1 MSHVASC
8 ELEGRD
14 LKALISEVTALGGT
28 FISDR
33 PTFEWYGKFLNDWQS
48 NRAAVNKGIDPETF
62 GKCTHVIRPPGWKKG
77 DYEVG
82 VVVRDDG
89 TFYLLYD
96 AWSGGGQKIEAAFG
110 ADCTKIKMNYGATLA
125 AKQLAKQG
133 YKVTRK
139 VDQHGRPLIKAHK
152 T

>member
-14 LKALISEVTALGGT
+14 LKALFAEVIAAGGT
-28 FISDR
+28 VVEGKT
-33 PTFEWYGKFLNDWQS
+33 TFEWYGKFLNDWQS
-48 NRAAVNKGIDPETF
+48 GRAAINKGVDPKTF

-82 VVVRDDG
+82 VVVNDDG
-89 TFYLLYD
+89 TFFLLYD
-96 AWSGGGQKIEAAFG
+96 AWSSGGQKIEHAFG
-110 ADCTKIKMNYGATLA
+110 VDCSKLKMGYGASIA

-133 YKVTRK
+133 YKVERK
-139 VDQHGRPLIKAHK
+139 VDQHGRPLIKARK
-152 T
+152 A